1 MIPLTDVET
10 TRLAQRLRAELRGE
24 VRTDV
29 PLAPLTTYRLG
40 GPAALALTP
49 LDVEDLA
56 RAVALLVEHEVPW
69 EVLGGGSNVL
79 VADRGFRGAVVLTS
93 ALDRLELGPGETLIA
108 GAGVDSHQVALA
120 ALDAGL
126 SGVEFLAWLPG
137 SIGGACLM
145 NARAYGG
152 EISGVMR
159 AARCV
164 RRGDGGLEEL
174 ALAPEH
180 FSYKRSHFGERGLI
194 VAEATF
200 ALTPGDVTASKEQ
213 IDFIEA
219 ARRKN
224 HEMDH
229 PSCGCVFKNDY
240 SVGISSGKLIDACGL
255 KGLRVGQA
263 QVSAHHANFV
273 VNLGDASAADVRA
286 VIERVH
292 EAVREETGHDL
303 EREVQ
308 LLGDWD

>member
-1 MIPLTDVET
+1 MSPRTDVEIK
-10 TRLAQRLRAELRGE
+10 RLAERLRDELRGE

-49 LDVEDLA
+49 VDAEDLA
-56 RAVALLVEHEVPW
+56 RAAALLVEHQLPW

-79 VADRGFRGAVVLTS
+79 VADRGFSGTVVLTS
-93 ALDRLELGPGETLIA
+93 ALDRLELGQGETLIA

-120 ALDAGL
+120 ALDARL
-126 SGVEFLAWLPG
+126 SGAEFLAWLPG

-152 EISGVMR
+152 EISGVMC

-164 RRGDGGLEEL
+164 RRSDGGLEEL
-174 ALAPEH
+174 ALTPEQ
-180 FSYKRSHFGERGLI
+180 FSYKRSPFGARGLI

-200 ALTPGDVTASKEQ
+200 ALTPGDPAASKEQ
-213 IDFIEA
+213 IDAIEA
-219 ARRKN
+219 ARRAN

-273 VNLGDASAADVRA
+273 VNLGGATAADVRE

-292 EAVREETGHDL
+292 RAVSEQTGYDL

-308 LLGDWD
+308 LLGDWV